1 MNLGKK
7 DGEKDAKLRGE
18 RIYIYMTGIY
28 CRSED
33 NIGDWGIKVIDI
45 KVSVRRVLLYRH
57 TRRWDTVRNKMI

>member
-1 MNLGKK
+1 M
-7 DGEKDAKLRGE
+7 RGE

-45 KVSVRRVLLYRH
+45 KVSVKRVYSID
-57 TRRWDTVRNKMI
+57 TPGDVTVRNKMI

>member
-1 MNLGKK
+1 M
-7 DGEKDAKLRGE
+7 RGE

-45 KVSVRRVLLYRH
+45 KVSVKRVLLYRH
-57 TRRWDTVRNKMI
+57 TKRCDTVRNKMI